1 MTEPTIRPAEKE
13 RDLEEGEEMSEE
25 DQQPSEIPDSMP
37 EEEPEA
43 ETTSAAKPKMDPVR
57 KATLIVLALIL
68 VLLCWY
74 LVADRLTPYTTQARL
89 HALVVP
95 VAPWISGQVEQV
107 LVTNNQLVAEGDVLF
122 TINTDDFV
130 IQMRAA
136 EADLEAAYQAVGAST
151 AAVTAAEASLTAAE
165 AGLLRAEQD
174 AVRMRGIRE
183 ADPGAISE
191 RRLQYAE
198 ATLTAAE
205 ANVEAAK
212 ANLEKAKQDLGSL
225 GENNFRIAQAEV
237 AIADAQ
243 LSIDRSVVRAPA
255 NGVVTDVRLDT
266 GSFATAGAPQMTF
279 VATDNVWVQAD
290 FTENN
295 LGHIE
300 EGDPVEFLFDVRPG
314 EVFDGTVRGT
324 GFGVQ
329 IDSAPLG
336 GLPTIEND
344 NNWLRDAQRFPVL
357 VDFDTEHLEELGV
370 RVGSQA
376 SVIVYTGD
384 HPLMNFLG
392 RLRIRIATYLS
403 YAY

>member
-1 MTEPTIRPAEKE
+1 MTEPTIRPTEEE
-13 RDLEEGEEMSEE
+13 RDLEEGAEMSER

-43 ETTSAAKPKMDPVR
+43 ETTSAEKPKMDPVR

-95 VAPWISGQVEQV
+95 VAPQISGLVEQV
-107 LVTNNQLVAEGDVLF
+107 LVTNNQRVAEGDLLF
-122 TINTDDFV
+122 TINTDNFV
-130 IQMRAA
+130 LQMAA
-136 EADLEAAYQAVGAST
+136 AQADLEAARQAVGSST
-151 AAVTAAEASLTAAE
+151 AAVTAAEASLAAAE
-165 AGLLRAEQD
+165 AGLLRSEQD
-174 AVRMRGIRE
+174 AFRMRGIRE

-205 ANVEAAK
+205 ANVGAAE
-212 ANLEKAKQDLGSL
+212 ANLEKAKQDLGRA
-225 GENNFRIAQAEV
+225 GENNVRIVQAQV

-243 LSIDRSVVRAPA
+243 LDIDRSVVLAPG

-266 GSFATAGAPQMTF
+266 GGFATAGAPQMTF
-279 VATDNVWVQAD
+279 IATDNVWVQAD

-300 EGDPVEFLFDVRPG
+300 EGDPVEFIFDVRPG
-314 EVFDGTVRGT
+314 EIFDGTVRGT

-329 IDSAPLG
+329 IGSAPLG
-336 GLPTIEND
+336 SLPTIEND

-357 VDFDTEHLEELGV
+357 VDFDMEHLDEMGV

-376 SVIVYTGD
+376 SVTVYTGD